1 MAEEQ
6 AAKKRGKGAGATGRD
21 KSAGDRPSNKKK
33 KNPVLEEARSHYL
46 KQLRTEGGSKEQ
58 TKEKMKS
65 HMKSVVKP
73 ALTEAKANAKA
84 KNLKGRERKKFVQ
97 EAVRA
102 KLGLAGA

>member
-6 AAKKRGKGAGATGRD
+6 AAKTRGKRAGAKGKTKGAAD
-21 KSAGDRPSNKKK
+21 TKPDRKK
-33 KNPVLEEARSHYL
+33 KNPVLEEAKSHYL

-73 ALTEAKANAKA
+73 ALSEAKANAKA
-84 KNLKGRERKKFVQ
+84 KNLKGKERKRFVQ
-97 EAVRA
+97 QAVRA
-102 KLGLAGA
+102 KLGLAEG